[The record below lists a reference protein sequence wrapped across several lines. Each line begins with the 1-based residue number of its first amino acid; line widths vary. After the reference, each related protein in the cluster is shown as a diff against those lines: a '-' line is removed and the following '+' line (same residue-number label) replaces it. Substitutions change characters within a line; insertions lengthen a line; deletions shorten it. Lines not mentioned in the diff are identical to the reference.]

1 MYIIRL
7 RHDYNMK
14 AKHIRF
20 NNKLA
25 WYGLGPYR
33 VSRPVSYFQVN
44 FGEDVH
50 VTGLATQR
58 FKNFNSFFVKTY
70 KVKFSCNGGPWFDYS
85 GPNEDRAYF
94 NSESSRVLLT
104 TLVSMKIRRPSGIL
118 ASPLRGRGKT
128 VTQTVIQS

>member
-33 VSRPVSYFQVN
+33 VSRPVSYFQVD

-70 KVKFSCNGGPWFDYS
+70 EVKFSCNGGDCLDYS
-85 GPNEDRAYF
+85 VPNEFSAYF
-94 NSESSRVLLT
+94 NSESSRVLSI
-104 TLVSMKIRRPSGIL
+104 TLVSLTISRPSGIL
-118 ASPLRGRGKT
+118 ASTLWGRGKT
-128 VTQTVIQS
+128 VSQTVIV